1 MKVAKLK
8 RIPRGA
14 WTAVALVVLTVVSTV
29 GCRVSGASVELL
41 PMDRWGF
48 NGPRTLSF
56 MAFGPQGDTTTQ
68 PIASITT
75 VGCLQIWTPAN

>member
-1 MKVAKLK
+1 MKRSRLS

-14 WTAVALVVLTVVSTV
+14 WTAAALFVITVVSTV
-29 GCRVSGASVELL
+29 SCRVAGASVELL

-48 NGPRTLSF
+48 DGPRTLSLI
-56 MAFGPQGDTTTQ
+56 ALGPDGATTQ

-75 VGCLQIWTPAN
+75 VGCLQIWTPVN

>member
-1 MKVAKLK
+1 MNRSRLS

-14 WTAVALVVLTVVSTV
+14 WTAVALIVITAVSTV

-41 PMDRWGF
+41 PMERWGF
-48 NGPRTLSF
+48 NGPRTLSLIA
-56 MAFGPQGDTTTQ
+56 MGPEGATTQ

-75 VGCLQIWTPAN
+75 VGCLQIWTPAQ